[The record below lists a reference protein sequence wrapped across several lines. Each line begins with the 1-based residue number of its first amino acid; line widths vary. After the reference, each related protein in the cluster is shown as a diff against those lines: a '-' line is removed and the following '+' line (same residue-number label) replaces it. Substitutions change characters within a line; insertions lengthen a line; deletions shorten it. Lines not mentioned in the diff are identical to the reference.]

1 MGSDLEVLDE
11 PLSLLLEHS
20 RIPIA
25 FVVDRIF
32 DVEDVE
38 GGVRGLTLSERELAT
53 PYEKDYDAIEGE
65 GPTRWAHRFDLSN
78 WGLLGVHA
86 DGQRVGG
93 AVVAFNT
100 PGVHMLEERSDIAV
114 LWDLRVVPK
123 WRRQGAGAKL
133 FGATESWARGR
144 GCSWLKVETQN
155 VNVAA
160 CRFYSRQGCV
170 LGAINRFA
178 YRNFPEEVQ
187 LLWYKNLDKT

>member
-1 MGSDLEVLDE
+1 MGSDLEVREE
-11 PLSLLLEHS
+11 PLSLLREHS
-20 RIPIA
+20 RIRIA

-32 DVEDVE
+32 DVEDIE
-38 GGVRGLTLSERELAT
+38 GGVAGITLRERVLAT
-53 PYEKDYDAIEGE
+53 PHEKDYDAIEGE
-65 GPTRWAHRFDLSN
+65 GPTRWAQRFDLSN

-86 DGQRVGG
+86 DGRRVGG

-100 PGVHMLEERSDIAV
+100 PGVHMLEGRSDIVV
-114 LWDLRVVPK
+114 LWDLRVAPT

-133 FGATESWARGR
+133 FGATESWARER

-178 YRNFPEEVQ
+178 YRDLPEEVQ